1 MGKFEND
8 AREMLRLVGGK
19 ENIAALPHCVTR
31 MRCTC
36 HRGAAGSKGQLHAGR
51 TVPGDHRQRGR

>member
-19 ENIAALPHCVTR
+19 ENIAALTHCVTR
-31 MRCTC
+31 MRFTLE
-36 HRGAAGSKGQLHAGR
+36 GKLHAGR
-51 TVPGDHRQRGR
+51 SVPGNHRQRGR